1 MDNSSRSSQQEEL
14 DGEKANHL
22 TPNCSSLVLLLR
34 WGPVL
39 HMTATSFYIYI
50 YIYKLISS
58 LFLYLKIFYF
68 LKNILYFNIKNKKI
82 LF

>member
-50 YIYKLISS
+50 YIKTY
-58 LFLYLKIFYF
+58 FQFIFVF
-68 LKNILYFNIKNKKI
+68 KNILFFKKYFI
-82 LF
+82 F

>member
-39 HMTATSFYIYI
+39 HTTATSFYI

-58 LFLYLKIFYF
+58 LFLHLKIFYF